1 MGLGPKVGVSP
12 KPAGQYGQS
21 NPTQSKKPSK
31 KVEQKSGAKKPIK
44 KRGEK
49 KNGSRAKSGG
59 GGIKF
64 NYCGAARFRRFL
76 IFQNPKSYALVGKK
90 MGLGPKVGGESKTGG
105 PNPANQIRRGKK
117 ANQIRPIKS
126 GGPKTAKQKRPNQKS
141 QSKNVVRKKKWVSGQ
156 KWG

>member
-21 NPTQSKKPSK
+21 NPTQPKTTQSKT
-31 KVEQKSGAKKPIK
+31 SGPKTSVPKKPIK

-49 KNGSRAKSGG
+49 KKMGLGPKVG

-90 MGLGPKVGGESKTGG
+90 NGSR
-105 PNPANQIRRGKK
+105 A
-117 ANQIRPIKS
+117 KS
-126 GGPKTAKQKRPNQKS
+126 GG
-141 QSKNVVRKKKWVSGQ
+141 
-156 KWG
+156 